1 MTGTVDSD
9 TAMKSQSPTTE
20 KKDDDRRHL
29 VTRKASIFG
38 VLRSLQKHRSPLT
51 ITFRGQNKQT
61 YTSIVLKVDLDE
73 GYFILDEIA
82 PPSGHQRAMDGGIF
96 TVQANDKGVQVV
108 FGNNTVV
115 GAGRND
121 GAAIYKVPLPK
132 QLLYKQR
139 RDAYRAHIAIA
150 DQAEV
155 KLTSYERQ
163 KPLVGRIIDI
173 SSTGCKIEFPYLVD
187 PAFEDMEVF
196 DEVSFDLPEAE
207 FDTSVLCAA
216 EARRAVYFEDKNM
229 TQCGFRFLSPD
240 GRNQREID
248 RFVAYLQREARRR
261 GLE

>member
-1 MTGTVDSD
+1 MPGTFDAATVAKPS
-9 TAMKSQSPTTE
+9 ATE
-20 KKDDDRRHL
+20 QKEDDRRHL
-29 VTRKASIFG
+29 VTRKASIFS

-51 ITFRGQNKQT
+51 ITFRGHNKQA

-96 TVQANDKGVQVV
+96 SIQANDKGVQVV

-115 GAGRND
+115 GVGRND
-121 GAAIYKVPLPK
+121 GAAIYKIPLPK

-139 RDAYRAHIAIA
+139 RDAFRAHIAIA

-155 KLTSYERQ
+155 KLISYERQ
-163 KPLVGRIIDI
+163 KPLVGHIIDI

-187 PAFEDMEVF
+187 PAFEELEVF
-196 DEVSFDLPEAE
+196 DEVSFDLPESE

-216 EARRAVYFEDKNM
+216 EARRAVYFEDKKM
-229 TQCGFRFLSPD
+229 TQCGFRFLNPD

-248 RFVAYLQREARRR
+248 RFVSYLQREARRR

>member
-9 TAMKSQSPTTE
+9 TEAKPQATTQRE
-20 KKDDDRRHL
+20 DSRKHL
-29 VTRKASIFG
+29 VTRQASIFA

-51 ITFRGQNKQT
+51 IVFQGHNKQSF
-61 YTSIVLKVDLDE
+61 TSIVLKVDLED

-82 PPSGHQRAMDGGIF
+82 PPSGHKRALEGGVFSI
-96 TVQANDKGVQVV
+96 QANDKGVQVA

-115 GAGRND
+115 GAGHNE
-121 GAAIYKVPLPK
+121 GAAIYKVAMPK

-150 DQAEV
+150 DQEDI
-155 KLTSYERQ
+155 KLTSYKRQ
-163 KPLVGRIIDI
+163 KPLVGKIIDI
-173 SSTGCKIEFPYLVD
+173 SSTGCKVEFPYLVE

-196 DEVSFDLPEAE
+196 DELSFDLPEAE

-216 EARRAVYFEDKNM
+216 EARRAVYFEDKKT
-229 TQCGFRFLSPD
+229 TQCGFQFLNPD

-248 RFVAYLQREARRR
+248 RFVAYLQREARRK

>member
-1 MTGTVDSD
+1 MTGTADSG
-9 TAMKSQSPTTE
+9 AALQAQRQASE
-20 KKDDDRRHL
+20 RKDDDRRHL
-29 VTRKASIFG
+29 ITRKASIFG

-51 ITFRGQNKQT
+51 ITFRGHAKQT

-82 PPSGHQRAMDGGIF
+82 PPSGHQRVMDGGIF
-96 TVQANDKGVQVV
+96 SIQANDKGVQVA
-108 FGNNTVV
+108 FGNNKVV

-121 GAAIYKVPLPK
+121 GAAIYKIPLPK

-139 RDAYRAHIAIA
+139 RDAYRAHIALA
-150 DQAEV
+150 DQVEV
-155 KLTSYERQ
+155 KLISYERQ

-216 EARRAVYFEDKNM
+216 EARRAVYFEDKHT
-229 TQCGFRFLSPD
+229 TQCGFRFLNPD

>member
-1 MTGTVDSD
+1 MTGTVNSD
-9 TAMKSQSPTTE
+9 AVAKPQPSVTA
-20 KKDDDRRHL
+20 KKDDDRKHV
-29 VTRKASIFG
+29 VTRQASIFA

-51 ITFRGQNKQT
+51 IVFRGHNKQT
-61 YTSIVLKVDLDE
+61 FTSIVLKVDLEE

-82 PPSGHQRAMDGGIF
+82 PPSGHKRAMEGGIF
-96 TVQANDKGVQVV
+96 SIQANDKGVQVV

-121 GAAIYKVPLPK
+121 GAAIYKIPLPK

-150 DQAEV
+150 DQVEV

-173 SSTGCKIEFPYLVD
+173 SSTGCKIEFPYLVE

-196 DEVSFDLPEAE
+196 DEVSFDLPESE

-216 EARRAVYFEDKNM
+216 EARRAVYFEDKKM
-229 TQCGFRFLSPD
+229 TQCGFRFLNPD
-240 GRNQREID
+240 G
-248 RFVAYLQREARRR
+248 
-261 GLE
+261 